1 MSETVAVTLITAVST
16 LAGAGIS
23 GYVAFLVSRAQSKT
37 QIEITRS
44 EQIEQRLTDRR
55 QLRKD
60 AYSQFLNRVVTA
72 EELLEI
78 LWQLESKDSLRRDK
92 FREMSSAIVDIRRSA
107 DVVALEGPAH
117 VTSLAEQLWVT
128 IMGEFSILVDNLSE
142 APDGIPL
149 WKHCG
154 DIFKEAVLNRGKS
167 KSNFISAAQN
177 ALNDVSDSTS
187 SQRHERDPAESPN
200 GSYKLAMPAAGQ
212 NWTETTDIEQQS
224 DDERTGARQQ
234 SSS

>member
-117 VTSLAEQLWVT
+117 VTSLAE
-128 IMGEFSILVDNLSE
+128 
-142 APDGIPL
+142 
-149 WKHCG
+149 
-154 DIFKEAVLNRGKS
+154 
-167 KSNFISAAQN
+167 
-177 ALNDVSDSTS
+177 
-187 SQRHERDPAESPN
+187 
-200 GSYKLAMPAAGQ
+200 
-212 NWTETTDIEQQS
+212 
-224 DDERTGARQQ
+224 
-234 SSS
+234 